1 MQVKF
6 ETKFAKYLR
15 AIRDQKLLNKVKEII
30 EDCKSVNTPLE
41 INHIKKMQGYDSFYR
56 IRLGEYRIGL
66 EIINDE
72 ITIPAFYIEK
82 MFINIFLNYTI
93 QP

>member
-6 ETKFAKYLR
+6 EAKFAKDLR

-30 EDCKSVNTPLE
+30 DDCKSVNTLSE

-56 IRLGEYRIGL
+56 IRLGGYRIGL

-72 ITIPAFYIEK
+72 I
-82 MFINIFLNYTI
+82 IFTRFLHRKDVYKYF
-93 QP
+93 P

>member
-1 MQVKF
+1 VKVKF
-6 ETKFAKYLR
+6 EAKFAKDLR

-30 EDCKSVNTPLE
+30 EDCKSVNTLSE

-56 IRLGEYRIGL
+56 IRLADYRIGI

-72 ITIPAFYIEK
+72 I
-82 MFINIFLNYTI
+82 IFTRFLHRKDVYKYF
-93 QP
+93 P